1 MKLHNLIG
9 IALLVIVVS
18 FIIAMSGEDKTQDVQ
33 KSAPME
39 VSSYTPSHPEA
50 VQISVDVYHNT
61 MGHDNFYDVI
71 NPKGVKKH
79 IFWAY
84 ADCPIG
90 NGIKDS
96 IDFALEMNG
105 LASNYVHDGNLM
117 SGGLMVTCHNNSNKC
132 AEPYLYDNCS
142 DNICI
147 INPSK
152 KEMIKI
158 PNNDNSLIEKKL
170 IELKDW

>member
-50 VQISVDVYHNT
+50 VQISEDVYYNT

-71 NPKGVKKH
+71 NPKGVKN
-79 IFWAY
+79 IF
-84 ADCPIG
+84 
-90 NGIKDS
+90 
-96 IDFALEMNG
+96 
-105 LASNYVHDGNLM
+105 LA
-117 SGGLMVTCHNNSNKC
+117 
-132 AEPYLYDNCS
+132 
-142 DNICI
+142 ICRL
-147 INPSK
+147 
-152 KEMIKI
+152 
-158 PNNDNSLIEKKL
+158 PNRERHKGFN
-170 IELKDW
+170 